1 MRPKCP
7 PGLRAEW
14 TALVGAEDLD
24 AAMSERSSDELARL
38 LDWRL
43 WARPDQLPPEG
54 DWTVWLYLGGRG
66 AGKTRAGAEW
76 VKGLALGQRPFAREP
91 LERIALV
98 GETLADVRDVMVEGP
113 SGLLGLHR
121 PSERPSFSTTRRRLL
136 WPNGAQALMFSS
148 QDPES
153 LRGPQFHAAWCDEL
167 AKWTYA
173 EATFDMLQFGLR
185 LGLNPRQLVT
195 TTPRNV
201 PLVKRLLAAP
211 RTAVTKATTA
221 MNADNLAP
229 GFLEAVVGRYRGTRL
244 GRQELDAELISD
256 RPDALFKRADI
267 EAGRV
272 EAAPEMIRV
281 VVAVDPPASSGREAD
296 ACGIVAA
303 GRGADGFGYVLADKT
318 AQGLSPAGWAGRA
331 VDLFHALSA
340 DRLVAEANQGG
351 DMVAAVI
358 RQADP
363 GVAVRLVHASRG
375 KVVRAEPVA
384 ALYEQGRIRH
394 VGALPELEDEMADFG
409 LGGLSSGRSPDRVD
423 ALVWA
428 LTDLMLTGGGEAR
441 VRRI

>member
-1 MRPKCP
+1 
-7 PGLRAEW
+7 
-14 TALVGAEDLD
+14 
-24 AAMSERSSDELARL
+24 MSERSSDELARL

-121 PSERPSFSTTRRRLL
+121 PSERPSFSATRRRLL

-185 LGLNPRQLVT
+185 LGINPRQLVT

-267 EAGRV
+267 EAERV
-272 EAAPEMIRV
+272 GAAPELIRV

-296 ACGIVAA
+296 SCGIVAA

-363 GVAVRLVHASRG
+363 SVAVRLVHASRG

-428 LTDLMLTGGGEAR
+428 LTELMLTGGGEAR

>member
-1 MRPKCP
+1 MRQKCP

-14 TALVGAEDLD
+14 HALVGAEDLD

-121 PSERPSFSTTRRRLL
+121 PSERPSFSATRRRLL

-185 LGLNPRQLVT
+185 LGINPRQLVT

-267 EAGRV
+267 EAERV
-272 EAAPEMIRV
+272 GAAPELIRV

-296 ACGIVAA
+296 SCGIVAA

-363 GVAVRLVHASRG
+363 SVAVRLVHASRG

-428 LTDLMLTGGGEAR
+428 LTELMLTGGGEAR